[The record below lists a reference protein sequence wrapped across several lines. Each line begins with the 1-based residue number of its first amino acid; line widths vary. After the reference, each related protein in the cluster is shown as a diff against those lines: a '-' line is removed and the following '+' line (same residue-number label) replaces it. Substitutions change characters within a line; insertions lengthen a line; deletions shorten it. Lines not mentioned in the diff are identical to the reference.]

1 VVEVVDMLA
10 QMVLVEQVAVELQEI
25 LQPTEQIT
33 LVVEVVVA
41 LIQQVAQAVLEDR
54 V

>member
-1 VVEVVDMLA
+1 MLA

-25 LQPTEQIT
+25 LESTEQIT

-41 LIQQVAQAVLEDR
+41 LIQQVAQAVQVDL